1 MECFCTKT
9 LDTSN
14 LQEDQKNLKFSSC
27 CLTIK
32 VGVRMKKEFRKKTV
46 TGKMRNQEK
55 EAVKED
61 QVERELTDNDLKQD
75 EKEFESFFSEV
86 LKKLPQKTSATVIN
100 AYDKSKE
107 QAEKILD
114 KSKNQFDGIFDE
126 FLEGVDEETRKKC
139 HTTVHAASLTAAIIG
154 CSPIP
159 FSDAVLLV
167 PVQLTMMARLHKIF
181 GQSWS
186 ESLGKSLSKELIVVG
201 LGRSAVGNIVKL
213 IPAVGTVAGA
223 AINGTVASTITESL
237 GWVTVKM
244 LNDGED
250 IFDQFMSFKGQF
262 NTLFK
267 TLQNS
272 SKTSNKN

>member
-1 MECFCTKT
+1 
-9 LDTSN
+9 
-14 LQEDQKNLKFSSC
+14 
-27 CLTIK
+27 
-32 VGVRMKKEFRKKTV
+32 MKKMFRKKTI
-46 TGKMRNQEK
+46 TGGTGNLEK
-55 EAVKED
+55 EELAEV
-61 QVERELTDNDLKQD
+61 QVETELRYSDLKQE

-86 LKKLPQKTSATVIN
+86 LKKLPQKTSTSVLN

-126 FLEGVDEETRKKC
+126 FLEGVDEEKRKKC
-139 HTTVHAASLTAAIIG
+139 HKTVHAASLTAAIIG
-154 CSPIP
+154 FSPIP
-159 FSDAVLLV
+159 FSDAFLLV
-167 PVQLTMMARLHKIF
+167 PVQLTMMSRLHKIF

-186 ESLGKSLSKELIVVG
+186 ESLGKSLSRELIVVG
-201 LGRSAVGNIVKL
+201 LGRGAVGNILKL

-223 AINGTVASTITESL
+223 AINATVASTITESL

-250 IFDQFMSFKGQF
+250 IFEQAMSFKGQF

-267 TLQNS
+267 TLKNS
-272 SKTSNKN
+272 SKPSNKK

>member
-1 MECFCTKT
+1 
-9 LDTSN
+9 
-14 LQEDQKNLKFSSC
+14 
-27 CLTIK
+27 
-32 VGVRMKKEFRKKTV
+32 MKKVFRKKTI
-46 TGKMRNQEK
+46 TGETGNLEK
-55 EAVKED
+55 EKVAEV
-61 QVERELTDNDLKQD
+61 QVETELPDSDLKQE

-86 LKKLPQKTSATVIN
+86 LKKLPQKTSTSVLN

-126 FLEGVDEETRKKC
+126 FLEGVDEEKRKKC
-139 HTTVHAASLTAAIIG
+139 HKTVHAASLTAAIIG
-154 CSPIP
+154 FSPIP
-159 FSDAVLLV
+159 FSDAFLLV
-167 PVQLTMMARLHKIF
+167 PVQLTMMSRLHKIF

-186 ESLGKSLSKELIVVG
+186 ESLGKSLSRELIVVG
-201 LGRSAVGNIVKL
+201 LGRGAVGNILKL
-213 IPAVGTVAGA
+213 VPAVGTVAGA
-223 AINGTVASTITESL
+223 AINGAVASTITESL

-250 IFDQFMSFKGQF
+250 IFDQAMSFKGQF

-272 SKTSNKN
+272 NKSSNKK